1 MDPMTATWL
10 EALRARADRPPER
23 PREPLCLAGATVTI
37 GSIEPGLGERLV
49 AAGLPLARVG
59 GRWQLRAADAD
70 AALDA
75 IARWLHAQGLGGR
88 WRGELLAVT
97 DADGARRGAVE
108 RAAVRP
114 LGIATYAV
122 HLVGWTRAGELW
134 VQQRALDKA
143 TDPGLWD
150 TLMGGLVA
158 GDESTRETLV
168 RETDEEAG
176 LEVGALEDVAHAD
189 RLVIRRPVHD
199 GYMVEH
205 IEVFEAVVPDK
216 VEPRNRDGE
225 VERFERLG
233 PNTVVERLRADAF
246 TLEAALI
253 LAAALERRGL
263 L

>member
-1 MDPMTATWL
+1 MTAPWI
-10 EALRARADRPPER
+10 EALRARADLPPAR
-23 PREPLCLAGATVTI
+23 AREPLCLADGHVAI
-37 GSIEPGLGERLV
+37 GSIEPELGERLV
-49 AAGLPLARVG
+49 AAGLPLVRAG
-59 GRWQLRAADAD
+59 AHWQLAAVDAD
-70 AALDA
+70 SAFDA
-75 IARWLHAQGLGGR
+75 IARWLHAQGLGSR

-97 DADGARRGAVE
+97 DAQGTRHGAVE

-114 LGIATYAV
+114 LGISTFAV
-122 HLVGWTRAGELW
+122 HLVGWTRAGEIW

-158 GDESTRETLV
+158 GDESIRATLV

-176 LEVGALEDVAHAD
+176 LDVAALEGVAHAD
-189 RLVIRRPVHD
+189 RILIRRPVSD

-205 IEVFEAVVPDK
+205 IEAFEAVVPEAL
-216 VEPRNRDGE
+216 EPCNRDGE
-225 VERFERLG
+225 VERFERLA
-233 PNTVVERLRADAF
+233 PAAVVERLRAGAF

-253 LAAALERRGL
+253 LAGSLERRGL